1 MRAPGARAY
10 LGSVNRF
17 TFTGRSLPLV
27 RREGIC
33 TGCFFFQAAKVIG
46 PSGVSIIRSSVESV
60 ICDGLPEGELRAGKA
75 EKGDFL
81 IHVVPD
87 AERNSQFGANYA

>member
-1 MRAPGARAY
+1 MRTPY
-10 LGSVNRF
+10 PGSVNRF

-60 ICDGLPEGELRAGKA
+60 IGDGLPGGRIGMSGKR
-75 EKGDFL
+75 KGDFL
-81 IHVVPD
+81 IQVVP
-87 AERNSQFGANYA
+87 AGQRYSQIGAD